1 MHLSKM
7 KYCQNL
13 VATIPIVALGVS
25 LHNSFTPVPIILLR
39 DKFALVKVQWPPY
52 GKQHLPCSYKPTLL
66 QADLKFYL
74 TMHES

>member
-7 KYCQNL
+7 MYCQNL

-39 DKFALVKVQWPPY
+39 DKFPLVKVQWPPY
-52 GKQHLPCSYKPTLL
+52 EKTTPSLQL
-66 QADLKFYL
+66 QAPIVAGRFEVLSDNA
-74 TMHES
+74 

>member
-7 KYCQNL
+7 MYCQDL

-25 LHNSFTPVPIILLR
+25 LHNSVTPVPIIILR

-52 GKQHLPCSYKPTLL
+52 GKQHRPCNFKPTLL
-66 QADLKFYL
+66 QPDLRFYL
-74 TMHES
+74 MMNES